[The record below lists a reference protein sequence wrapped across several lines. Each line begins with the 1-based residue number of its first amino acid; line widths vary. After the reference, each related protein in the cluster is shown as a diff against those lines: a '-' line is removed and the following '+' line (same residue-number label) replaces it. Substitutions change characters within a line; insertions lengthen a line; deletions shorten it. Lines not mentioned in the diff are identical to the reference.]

1 MPAAKK
7 RHGGSETGMAEASAG
22 KVPDKLP
29 PPIAVAIAPL
39 LRGVRIPVALARSS
53 LYPLTGIN
61 GSGQIEVVK
70 LRQKAR
76 AGFLNDSSFTQIELI
91 GFTADAGERCTTI
104 RRICFT
110 PPFGR
115 MTPRA
120 RYTWA
125 PPSGS
130 AARRLRTPCRN
141 RLPLFQRPAPMA
153 AAGWRATP

>member
-1 MPAAKK
+1 MPAARN
-7 RHGGSETGMAEASAG
+7 RHGGSEIGIAEASAG
-22 KVPDKLP
+22 EVPDKQAP
-29 PPIAVAIAPL
+29 PMAVAIAPL
-39 LRGVRIPVALARSS
+39 LWGVRIPVALARSS

-76 AGFLNDSSFTQIELI
+76 AGFLNASSFTQIELS

-110 PPFGR
+110 PPVGR

-120 RYTWA
+120 RYPWA
-125 PPSGS
+125 PPLGS
-130 AARRLRTPCRN
+130 TARRLRTPRRN

-153 AAGWRATP
+153 AAG